1 MEILASTYS
10 YIVVFNPIKE
20 RYEIKSNVPNPK
32 KVLASSRSL
41 AEAKGLMFEMEQQNC
56 FDYE

>member
-41 AEAKGLMFEMEQQNC
+41 AEAKGLMFEMEQQNPL
-56 FDYE
+56 